1 MKIAQTVMYNIFK
14 VLNGMKFYKT
24 PMSEDENPFS
34 FLEKEKGHN
43 IMFKPRNDLENPI
56 ALCERLGLKDETKG
70 IVEQKPFVGLTSQGR
85 IWEYYVIGLFIDEF
99 KIRKR
104 AYKKLRTAPIKCG
117 LQRYEY
123 CSNSEIGNKDY
134 DYWVDLYKDKIKPG
148 KSQKSEMR
156 PFVKKLIAAG
166 TPLRAI
172 ANKSLTQGRA
182 KAAKAFFEYL
192 TQDFF
197 GDKISVRSFI
207 KKDFYEQLRYLF
219 KQPKILEKY
228 PLKVSLLLCLYGC
241 NRQRDDDQFYV
252 DSKFA
257 FNVAKKLKG
266 MEVEDED
273 FRDEVVERLYSS
285 KGNRFYPPF
294 SYVYQYYRERI
305 SIYMHLDV
313 WAKLIKDTYNASML
327 ET

>member
-1 MKIAQTVMYNIFK
+1 MIAQTVMYNIFK

-56 ALCERLGLKDETKG
+56 ALCERLGLKDEST
-70 IVEQKPFVGLTSQGR
+70 ITMDSVPFVGLTSQGR
-85 IWEYYVIGLFIDEF
+85 IWEYYILGLFIDDL
-99 KIRKR
+99 KIKKT
-104 AYKKLRTAPIKCG
+104 AYKRLKKPI
-117 LQRYEY
+117 
-123 CSNSEIGNKDY
+123 SEDYSPYKGCNRSAIGNDDY
-134 DYWVDLYKDKIKPG
+134 NYWRDLYKDKIRPTKTQIN
-148 KSQKSEMR
+148 KMR

-166 TPLRAI
+166 TPLRAV

-197 GDKISVRSFI
+197 GDKISVRSFV

-228 PLKVSLLLCLYGC
+228 PLKVCLLLCLYGC

-266 MEVEDED
+266 MKVEDED

-285 KGNRFYPPF
+285 KGNHFYPPF